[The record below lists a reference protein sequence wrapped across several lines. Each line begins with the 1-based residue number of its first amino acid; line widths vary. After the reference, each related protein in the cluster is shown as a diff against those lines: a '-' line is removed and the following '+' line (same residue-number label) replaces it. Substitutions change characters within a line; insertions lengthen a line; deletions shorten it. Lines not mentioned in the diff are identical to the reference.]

1 LAWPVALRWCGRLNR
16 VVRCLIGYRYPMDV
30 SAPGT
35 GRAFA
40 RAAIV
45 LLAFSALFVVIVLV
59 SGGNLADALDDA
71 LPFGFA
77 TAAVLG
83 LAGWAY
89 EQRDA
94 ARRTTAQESRQSE
107 AEDRADLLEQELSRL
122 EAERIKLERRLRA
135 RQEALRHE
143 QHTRMQVER
152 ARRAEREWA
161 RELREQVLNLHR
173 RQGAIGDAHD
183 IGQLVLRV
191 AIELVEADKG
201 LLLRSR
207 DGDGDGRLDLAAH
220 EGFEHDPADSDVA
233 QRFAKRVLERDE
245 IVREDEPGDGTSP
258 ADREIRCLVAV
269 PVYVRDNFSGVV
281 VCANRRG
288 GFEELDDD
296 VLLALGDHAGAVLEN
311 TRLNAQ
317 LRGTYLAVVRMLSD
331 SIATKDP
338 FGGRHSRQI
347 SESAHAVGR
356 RIGLTPRDR
365 EQLVFAVLL
374 RGVGKLGISERI
386 LLKPGPLTTEEWDVV
401 RLHPHIGCR
410 IVERV
415 PGLTALGPVIRH
427 HQERWD
433 GTGYPSRV
441 KGEEIP
447 LAARIVAIAAAFDA
461 MVEGRPYRPAVSV
474 DAACRE
480 IMRCAGTQFDPAI
493 AELFIEEV
501 RRRPADNLDEHP
513 VADALEEPTVQM
525 RRQHDEPLLGHGPVG
540 ATDNVTLLYSHAHL
554 LERAEFEAERARR
567 HARPFA
573 VLIVELRD
581 LAELNRRRGYGAGD
595 EALYEVARA
604 LEETLASTA
613 AIAGRYSGRRLAAI
627 LPCSGQAGA
636 TGAADRLVRLLNG
649 GGVAVRVA
657 VAVWQRGDRGDDVLA
672 VLAVPL
678 AMRTRRDGRCPAR
691 TGDLLLVRQALYQ
704 LS

>member
-1 LAWPVALRWCGRLNR
+1 LAL
-16 VVRCLIGYRYPMDV
+16 
-30 SAPGT
+30 
-35 GRAFA
+35 
-40 RAAIV
+40 
-45 LLAFSALFVVIVLV
+45 SALFLLILLV

-89 EQRDA
+89 EQREA
-94 ARRTTAQESRQSE
+94 ARRTAAQESRQSK
-107 AEDRADLLEQELSRL
+107 AEDRADLLERELPRL
-122 EAERIKLERRLRA
+122 EAQRAKLERRLRA
-135 RQEALRHE
+135 QQETLRHE

-152 ARRAEREWA
+152 ARKAEREWA
-161 RELREQVLNLHR
+161 RELREQVLNLHK
-173 RQGAIGDAHD
+173 RQGAIGDGHD

-191 AIELVEADKG
+191 AIELVQADKG
-201 LLLRSR
+201 LLLRSS

-220 EGFEHDPADSDVA
+220 EGFDHDPADSDVA

-245 IVREDEPGDGTSP
+245 IVREDEPGDGGSP

-269 PVYVRDNFSGVV
+269 PVYVSDKFSGVV

-317 LRGTYLAVVRMLSD
+317 LRATYLAIVRMLSD

-347 SESAHAVGR
+347 SESVDAVGR

-365 EQLVFAVLL
+365 EQLLFAVLL
-374 RGVGKLGISERI
+374 RGVGKLAISERI
-386 LLKPGPLTTEEWDVV
+386 LLKPGPLTTEEWDVL
-401 RLHPHIGCR
+401 RLHPQIGCR

-415 PGLTALGPVIRH
+415 PGLTALGSVIRH

-433 GTGYPSRV
+433 GTGYPAQL

-461 MVEGRPYRPAVSV
+461 MVEGRPYQSALSV
-474 DAACRE
+474 DAACLE
-480 IMRCAGTQFDPAI
+480 IMRRAGTQFDPAI
-493 AELFIEEV
+493 AEHFVEEV
-501 RRRPADNLDEHP
+501 RRRPPDNLYEHP
-513 VADALEEPTVQM
+513 VAEALDEPTVQT
-525 RRQHDEPLLGHGPVG
+525 RRQDDEPLLGHGPVG

-554 LERAEFEAERARR
+554 LERAELEAERARR

-573 VLIVELRD
+573 VLMVELRD
-581 LAELNRRRGYGAGD
+581 LAELNRRGGYRAGD

-604 LEETLASTA
+604 LEHALASTA
-613 AIAGRYSGRRLAAI
+613 AIAGRYTGRRLAAI
-627 LPCSGQAGA
+627 LPDSGQAAA
-636 TGAADRLVRLLNG
+636 TGAAERFVRRLDG
-649 GGVAVRVA
+649 GGVVVRAA
-657 VAVWQRGDRGDDVLA
+657 VAVWQHGDRGDDVLTRA
-672 VLAVPL
+672 RIALRGTALTTLA
-678 AMRTRRDGRCPAR
+678 R
-691 TGDLLLVRQALYQ
+691 
-704 LS
+704 